1 MRINLLGRSTP
12 VFEKMLFICER
23 ISWSVTR
30 TIRLQPH
37 RVAFA
42 QQQRHTTL
50 GAFQS
55 VLHSQHY
62 FDWKP
67 GAAGISDEHNCG
79 NLLERVA
86 KRSCGSAKCAVASA
100 SQLAAKSGTWSQWG

>member
-12 VFEKMLFICER
+12 VFENMLFICER
-23 ISWSVTR
+23 ILWSVSR
-30 TIRLQPH
+30 TILLPH
-37 RVAFA
+37 RMAFA

-62 FDWKP
+62 FDWKLAP
-67 GAAGISDEHNCG
+67 QGSVMNTI
-79 NLLERVA
+79 VA
-86 KRSCGSAKCAVASA
+86 IF
-100 SQLAAKSGTWSQWG
+100 